1 MAEQQPQQQ
10 LQGGNQGQN
19 QGGSQGG
26 NQGNYGQNQA
36 QNQGGNQNGNQQQNR
51 NDPQELESKTILIQ
65 NKRFYLDVKE
75 NNRGR
80 FLKIAEV
87 TPGGHKNRVTMAM
100 HILPEF
106 KDLLSDFIVH
116 YSELGPS
123 TVEADQEAGEDVAN
137 RRPLKTARIMRGQ
150 RRYFLDLKEN
160 VRGRYLR
167 VRAPGQTNDMPQQVI
182 VVPASGMIEFRDTL
196 TGLIENF
203 GVDEEEANEE
213 EANLPESAT
222 IGSRRSKVFY
232 MDVGKNPRGAYV
244 RMTEQSAN
252 YRQSITVPD
261 RHFRAIGEWYIAA
274 AEQLEKCGQMPEK
287 DEYYGKGDYNNR
299 NQGQMQ
305 GGNQGGYQG
314 QNQGQ
319 NQGQQQGNQGQQG
332 QNRNQGHQ
340 GHDNRNKQQDHGD
353 RRRSRDD
360 DEYDE

>member
-1 MAEQQPQQQ
+1 MAD
-10 LQGGNQGQN
+10 NN
-19 QGGSQGG
+19 
-26 NQGNYGQNQA
+26 
-36 QNQGGNQNGNQQQNR
+36 NR

-106 KDLLSDFIVH
+106 RDLLSDFIDH
-116 YSELGPS
+116 YASLGPS
-123 TVEADQEAGEDVAN
+123 TVEADQDAGEDVAN

-196 TGLIENF
+196 TGLIENY
-203 GVDEEEANEE
+203 GVDEEEVNEE
-213 EANLPESAT
+213 EENLPQSAT

-232 MDVGKNPRGAYV
+232 MDVGKNPRGTYV

-261 RHFRAIGEWYIAA
+261 RHFRAIGEWYLNA
-274 AEQLEKCGQMPEK
+274 AEHLEKTGQMP
-287 DEYYGKGDYNNR
+287 DNDDYFAKGDNNR
-299 NQGQMQ
+299 NR
-305 GGNQGGYQG
+305 NNY
-314 QNQGQ
+314 
-319 NQGQQQGNQGQQG
+319 QQQ
-332 QNRNQGHQ
+332 
-340 GHDNRNKQQDHGD
+340 HDNRKPVDYGN

>member
-1 MAEQQPQQQ
+1 MAEQQPQQHQ
-10 LQGGNQGQN
+10 QQQQPQGGNQGGNQGQQQQH
-19 QGGSQGG
+19 QGG
-26 NQGNYGQNQA
+26 
-36 QNQGGNQNGNQQQNR
+36 

-106 KDLLSDFIVH
+106 RDLLSDFIVH

-299 NQGQMQ
+299 NQGGQMQ

-314 QNQGQ
+314 GNQG
-319 NQGQQQGNQGQQG
+319 GNQGQHQG
-332 QNRNQGHQ
+332 QHQGGHRNQGQQ

>member
-1 MAEQQPQQQ
+1 
-10 LQGGNQGQN
+10 
-19 QGGSQGG
+19 
-26 NQGNYGQNQA
+26 
-36 QNQGGNQNGNQQQNR
+36 
-51 NDPQELESKTILIQ
+51 
-65 NKRFYLDVKE
+65 
-75 NNRGR
+75 
-80 FLKIAEV
+80 
-87 TPGGHKNRVTMAM
+87 
-100 HILPEF
+100 
-106 KDLLSDFIVH
+106 
-116 YSELGPS
+116 
-123 TVEADQEAGEDVAN
+123 
-137 RRPLKTARIMRGQ
+137 MRGQ

-203 GVDEEEANEE
+203 GVDEEGANEE

-314 QNQGQ
+314 QN
-319 NQGQQQGNQGQQG
+319 
-332 QNRNQGHQ
+332 RNHGHQ

-360 DEYDE
+360 DEYDNRNKQQDHGDRRRSRDDDEYDE

>member
-1 MAEQQPQQQ
+1 M
-10 LQGGNQGQN
+10 
-19 QGGSQGG
+19 SK
-26 NQGNYGQNQA
+26 
-36 QNQGGNQNGNQQQNR
+36 NQN

-106 KDLLSDFIVH
+106 RDLLSDFIDH
-116 YSELGPS
+116 YAQLGPS
-123 TVEADQEAGEDVAN
+123 TVEENQDQDQN

-182 VVPASGMIEFRDTL
+182 VLPASGMIEFRDTL
-196 TGLIENF
+196 TGLIENY
-203 GVDEEEANEE
+203 GTEEDLDEEEDEE
-213 EANLPESAT
+213 LPQSAT

-232 MDVGKNPRGAYV
+232 MDVGRNPRGIYV

-261 RHFRAIGEWYIAA
+261 RHFRAIGEWFLNA
-274 AEQLEKCGQMPEK
+274 AEQLESNGHKPDNGF
-287 DEYYGKGDYNNR
+287 GAGDGANDNR
-299 NQGQMQ
+299 RAN
-305 GGNQGGYQG
+305 
-314 QNQGQ
+314 
-319 NQGQQQGNQGQQG
+319 QQQQQQQKSSSTG
-332 QNRNQGHQ
+332 GH
-340 GHDNRNKQQDHGD
+340 NN

-360 DEYDE
+360 DEYE

>member
-1 MAEQQPQQQ
+1 MSE
-10 LQGGNQGQN
+10 QN
-19 QGGSQGG
+19 Q
-26 NQGNYGQNQA
+26 
-36 QNQGGNQNGNQQQNR
+36 R

-106 KDLLSDFIVH
+106 RDLLSDFIDH
-116 YSELGPS
+116 YASLGPS

-167 VRAPGQTNDMPQQVI
+167 VRAPGQNNDMPQQVI

-196 TGLIENF
+196 TGLIEQY
-203 GVDEEEANEE
+203 GVDEEEHEE
-213 EANLPESAT
+213 DVDNLPQSAT

-232 MDVGKNPRGAYV
+232 MDVGKNPRGTYV

-261 RHFRAIGEWYIAA
+261 RHFRAIGEWYLNA
-274 AEQLEKCGQMPEK
+274 AEILEKQGVLNENE
-287 DEYYGKGDYNNR
+287 DYYAKGDSNN
-299 NQGQMQ
+299 
-305 GGNQGGYQG
+305 
-314 QNQGQ
+314 
-319 NQGQQQGNQGQQG
+319 
-332 QNRNQGHQ
+332 QNRNSHHHQ
-340 GHDNRNKQQDHGD
+340 HDNRKPTDHGN

>member
-1 MAEQQPQQQ
+1 MAEQQPQQLQ
-10 LQGGNQGQN
+10 QPQQGHQGGNQGQH
-19 QGGSQGG
+19 QG
-26 NQGNYGQNQA
+26 
-36 QNQGGNQNGNQQQNR
+36 GNQQQNR

-106 KDLLSDFIVH
+106 RDLLSDFIVH

-213 EANLPESAT
+213 EANLPESST

-274 AEQLEKCGQMPEK
+274 AEQLEKSGMMPEK
-287 DEYYGKGDYNNR
+287 DDYYGKGDYNNR

-305 GGNQGGYQG
+305 GQNQGQHQG

-319 NQGQQQGNQGQQG
+319 HQG

-340 GHDNRNKQQDHGD
+340 GHDNRNRQQDHGD

>member
-1 MAEQQPQQQ
+1 MSNHQD
-10 LQGGNQGQN
+10 
-19 QGGSQGG
+19 
-26 NQGNYGQNQA
+26 
-36 QNQGGNQNGNQQQNR
+36 QNR
-51 NDPQELESKTILIQ
+51 NDPTELESKTILIQ

-106 KDLLSDFIVH
+106 RDLLSDFIDH
-116 YSELGPS
+116 YASLGPS

-196 TGLIENF
+196 TGLIEAY
-203 GVDEEEANEE
+203 GVEDEEVEDDVE
-213 EANLPESAT
+213 NLPQSAT

-232 MDVGKNPRGAYV
+232 MDVGKNPRGTYV

-261 RHFRAIGEWYIAA
+261 RHFRAIGEWYLNA
-274 AEQLEKCGQMPEK
+274 AEMLEKQGMMTEQE
-287 DEYYGKGDYNNR
+287 DYYAKGDNQQHYQQRNNR
-299 NQGQMQ
+299 N
-305 GGNQGGYQG
+305 NHH
-314 QNQGQ
+314 
-319 NQGQQQGNQGQQG
+319 
-332 QNRNQGHQ
+332 HQ
-340 GHDNRNKQQDHGD
+340 HDNRKPMDHGN

>member
-1 MAEQQPQQQ
+1 MAEQQPQQLQ
-10 LQGGNQGQN
+10 QPQQGHQGGNQGQH
-19 QGGSQGG
+19 QGG
-26 NQGNYGQNQA
+26 NQG
-36 QNQGGNQNGNQQQNR
+36 GNQQQNR

-106 KDLLSDFIVH
+106 RDLLSDFIVH

-213 EANLPESAT
+213 EANLPESST

-274 AEQLEKCGQMPEK
+274 AEQLEKSGMMPEK
-287 DEYYGKGDYNNR
+287 DDYYGKGDYNNR

-305 GGNQGGYQG
+305 GQNQGQHQG

-319 NQGQQQGNQGQQG
+319 HQGQHQG

>member
-1 MAEQQPQQQ
+1 MAEHQQHQQQ
-10 LQGGNQGQN
+10 N
-19 QGGSQGG
+19 
-26 NQGNYGQNQA
+26 
-36 QNQGGNQNGNQQQNR
+36 NR
-51 NDPQELESKTILIQ
+51 NDPQEIESKTILIQ

-106 KDLLSDFIVH
+106 RDLLSDFIDH
-116 YSELGPS
+116 YASLGPS

-196 TGLIENF
+196 TGLIENY
-203 GVDEEEANEE
+203 GVDEEDAEDDAE
-213 EANLPESAT
+213 NLPQSAT

-232 MDVGKNPRGAYV
+232 MDVGKNPRGTYV

-274 AEQLEKCGQMPEK
+274 AEQLEKTGQMPEN
-287 DEYYGKGDYNNR
+287 DDYYAKGDNNR
-299 NQGQMQ
+299 N
-305 GGNQGGYQG
+305 
-314 QNQGQ
+314 
-319 NQGQQQGNQGQQG
+319 
-332 QNRNQGHQ
+332 RNQ
-340 GHDNRNKQQDHGD
+340 HDNRKQDHGN

>member
-1 MAEQQPQQQ
+1 MSDVH
-10 LQGGNQGQN
+10 QN
-19 QGGSQGG
+19 Q
-26 NQGNYGQNQA
+26 
-36 QNQGGNQNGNQQQNR
+36 R

-106 KDLLSDFIVH
+106 RDLLSDFIDH
-116 YSELGPS
+116 YASLGPS

-167 VRAPGQTNDMPQQVI
+167 VRAPGQNNDMPQQVI

-196 TGLIENF
+196 TGLIEQY
-203 GVDEEEANEE
+203 GVDEEEHEE
-213 EANLPESAT
+213 DVDNLPQSAT

-232 MDVGKNPRGAYV
+232 MDVGKNPRGTYV

-261 RHFRAIGEWYIAA
+261 RHFRAIGEWYLNA
-274 AEQLEKCGQMPEK
+274 AEILEKQGVLNENE
-287 DEYYGKGDYNNR
+287 DYYAKGDNN
-299 NQGQMQ
+299 
-305 GGNQGGYQG
+305 
-314 QNQGQ
+314 
-319 NQGQQQGNQGQQG
+319 
-332 QNRNQGHQ
+332 QNRNSHRQ
-340 GHDNRNKQQDHGD
+340 HDNRGPPSKPADHGN

>member
-1 MAEQQPQQQ
+1 MRWQPDRANQLQQHSPHFSRKDRKQQ
-10 LQGGNQGQN
+10 LTNKMSKN
-19 QGGSQGG
+19 
-26 NQGNYGQNQA
+26 NNN
-36 QNQGGNQNGNQQQNR
+36 

-106 KDLLSDFIVH
+106 RDLLSDFIDH
-116 YSELGPS
+116 YAQLGPS
-123 TVEADQEAGEDVAN
+123 TVEANDGQEQDQN

-182 VVPASGMIEFRDTL
+182 VLPASGMIEFRDTI
-196 TGLIENF
+196 TGLIDNYGTEEDL
-203 GVDEEEANEE
+203 DEEDDEE
-213 EANLPESAT
+213 LPQSAT

-232 MDVGKNPRGAYV
+232 MDVGKNPRGIYV

-261 RHFRAIGEWYIAA
+261 RHFRAIGEWFIHA
-274 AEQLEKCGQMPEK
+274 AEQLEANGQMAK
-287 DEYYGKGDYNNR
+287 DHEDGHGAGDARRGRGGPPMNN
-299 NQGQMQ
+299 
-305 GGNQGGYQG
+305 
-314 QNQGQ
+314 
-319 NQGQQQGNQGQQG
+319 
-332 QNRNQGHQ
+332 
-340 GHDNRNKQQDHGD
+340 
-353 RRRSRDD
+353 RRRSKDD
-360 DEYDE
+360 DEYDD

>member
-1 MAEQQPQQQ
+1 MAD
-10 LQGGNQGQN
+10 N
-19 QGGSQGG
+19 
-26 NQGNYGQNQA
+26 
-36 QNQGGNQNGNQQQNR
+36 NQQNNNR
-51 NDPQELESKTILIQ
+51 GQNDPQELESKTILIQ

-106 KDLLSDFIVH
+106 RDLLSDFIDH
-116 YSELGPS
+116 YASLGPS
-123 TVEADQEAGEDVAN
+123 TVEQDQEAGDDVAN

-203 GVDEEEANEE
+203 GVDEEENDED
-213 EANLPESAT
+213 EANLPQSAT

-232 MDVGKNPRGAYV
+232 MDVGKNPRGTYV

-261 RHFRAIGEWYIAA
+261 RHFRAIGEWYLAA
-274 AEQLEKCGQMPEK
+274 AEQLEKTGTGMMPEN
-287 DEYYGKGDYNNR
+287 DDYYAKGDNNR
-299 NQGQMQ
+299 NNHNHNNN
-305 GGNQGGYQG
+305 NQ
-314 QNQGQ
+314 
-319 NQGQQQGNQGQQG
+319 
-332 QNRNQGHQ
+332 
-340 GHDNRNKQQDHGD
+340 HDNRKQDHGN

>member
-1 MAEQQPQQQ
+1 MADNANNNNR
-10 LQGGNQGQN
+10 GN
-19 QGGSQGG
+19 
-26 NQGNYGQNQA
+26 
-36 QNQGGNQNGNQQQNR
+36 

-106 KDLLSDFIVH
+106 RDLLSDFIDH
-116 YSELGPS
+116 YRNEGKYLNFQKISFNFTLFTIIFHASLGPS
-123 TVEADQEAGEDVAN
+123 TVEADQEAGDDVAN

-203 GVDEEEANEE
+203 GVDEEENDED
-213 EANLPESAT
+213 EANLPQSAT

-232 MDVGKNPRGAYV
+232 MDVGKNPRGTYV

-261 RHFRAIGEWYIAA
+261 RHFRAIGEWYLAA
-274 AEQLEKCGQMPEK
+274 AEQLEKTGMMPEN
-287 DEYYGKGDYNNR
+287 DDYSLIIN
-299 NQGQMQ
+299 
-305 GGNQGGYQG
+305 
-314 QNQGQ
+314 
-319 NQGQQQGNQGQQG
+319 
-332 QNRNQGHQ
+332 
-340 GHDNRNKQQDHGD
+340 DNKL
-353 RRRSRDD
+353 
-360 DEYDE
+360 